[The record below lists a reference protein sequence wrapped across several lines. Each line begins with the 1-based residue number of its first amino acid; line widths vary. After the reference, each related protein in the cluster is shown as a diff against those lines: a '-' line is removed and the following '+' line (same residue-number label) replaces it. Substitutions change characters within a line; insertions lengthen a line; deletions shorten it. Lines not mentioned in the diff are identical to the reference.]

1 MSVFLAVIGFILTI
15 AIIVTIHEGGHCF
28 MAKWLNVS
36 VTRFSLGMGKVL
48 WRRQVGETEYCIS
61 MLPLGGYVQMQDD
74 TSPDMT
80 EAQKTRTFGRQP
92 RWKKALIIFAGPAV
106 NFILAFMLYVGI
118 GAIGTPD
125 FASVMGQPP
134 ATTQAAREGIQ
145 EGDRVVKVAQAPV
158 RGLLDLNF
166 ELLNHAGEADIPLT
180 FDRQGEVFVRHF
192 SLADVSMDSM
202 NEKAPVAQ
210 LGLLPFMRD
219 PVVSKIA
226 EGAPAKVA
234 GLNQGD
240 RLLEINGQKV
250 TSVQQAV
257 DLIRA
262 SNGNPVTMLVA
273 YYENPDEKRTLT
285 MTPEM
290 TDGVAKVGI
299 SIAAIPEMV
308 TVRLG
313 PVDAVVAGWQK
324 VKKLTLLQM
333 KGVSQMATGEASTKN
348 LSGPIAIADMAGSA
362 VKNGVVPFLEYLAL
376 ISLAI
381 GFMNLLPIPALDG
394 GQLIVIGLEAIR
406 GRDFSPKTKE
416 NIGKVGLVLM
426 MLLFVF
432 VMNNDLSRYIGG

>member
-48 WRRQVGETEYCIS
+48 WRRQIGETEYCVS

-80 EAQKTRTFGRQP
+80 EAQKARTFGRQP

-166 ELLNHAGEADIPLT
+166 ELFNHAGEADIPLT
-180 FDRQGEVFVRHF
+180 FERQGKVFVRHF
-192 SLADVSMDSM
+192 SLADASMDSM

-210 LGLLPFMRD
+210 LG
-219 PVVSKIA
+219 
-226 EGAPAKVA
+226 
-234 GLNQGD
+234 
-240 RLLEINGQKV
+240 
-250 TSVQQAV
+250 
-257 DLIRA
+257 
-262 SNGNPVTMLVA
+262 
-273 YYENPDEKRTLT
+273 
-285 MTPEM
+285 
-290 TDGVAKVGI
+290 
-299 SIAAIPEMV
+299 
-308 TVRLG
+308 
-313 PVDAVVAGWQK
+313 
-324 VKKLTLLQM
+324 
-333 KGVSQMATGEASTKN
+333 
-348 LSGPIAIADMAGSA
+348 
-362 VKNGVVPFLEYLAL
+362 
-376 ISLAI
+376 
-381 GFMNLLPIPALDG
+381 
-394 GQLIVIGLEAIR
+394 
-406 GRDFSPKTKE
+406 
-416 NIGKVGLVLM
+416 
-426 MLLFVF
+426 
-432 VMNNDLSRYIGG
+432 